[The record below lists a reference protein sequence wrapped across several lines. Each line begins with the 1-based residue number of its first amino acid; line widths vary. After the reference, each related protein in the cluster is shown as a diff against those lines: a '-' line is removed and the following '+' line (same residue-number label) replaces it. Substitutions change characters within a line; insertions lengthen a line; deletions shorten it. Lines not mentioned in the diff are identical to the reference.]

1 MESFK
6 MNRAAFK
13 SGIVGVC
20 AALLACSG
28 AALAQE
34 KADDFSQ
41 PLDKSINKSTTKSTK
56 RAGPKVDSGGM
67 GESRMMIQSSDGEDT
82 YSITIN
88 GGDIEAKVNGKAVPA
103 ERVRRSKDKVE
114 ILDDHGKVIKS
125 FDVSLGG
132 AGLGGADARPRS
144 RTFRQVDPAQPM
156 EPMQPFP
163 PMEGMAMAMPKV
175 MIGITMGEPS
185 EALAGHLG
193 IKQDEAV
200 LVEKVYEGLP
210 ADKAGLKA
218 QDIIVEVDGVR
229 PINQLKFRETINKH
243 EAGEKV
249 TLKVLRKGEEQ
260 KLTVELK
267 KFDGE
272 KLGMPGAQGGVNV
285 IGGDQQGW
293 QQFNNGEFHDIFK
306 DNPEAQRKFEEAM
319 KNAWRAN
326 PNGVGGGQAWVFGN
340 GPEGQFKFTPFSGND
355 AKRLDEMQAQ
365 LDKKISELDEK
376 LARVN
381 EQMEKLEKLLSKMSE
396 KGTR

>member
-6 MNRAAFK
+6 MNRALRVEL
-13 SGIVGVC
+13 VGAC
-20 AALLACSG
+20 ATLLACSG
-28 AALAQE
+28 AAFAQE

-41 PLDKSINKSTTKSTK
+41 PLDKPAAKNKSTK
-56 RAGPKVDSGGM
+56 RSGPKVDSGLGA
-67 GESRMMIQSSDGEDT
+67 GESRTMIQLSDGEDT
-82 YSITIN
+82 YAITIS
-88 GGDIEAKVNGKAVPA
+88 GGDIEAKVNGKVLPA
-103 ERVRRSKDKVE
+103 ERIRRSKDKVE
-114 ILDDHGKVIKS
+114 ILDDHGKVLKS
-125 FDVSLGG
+125 FDVSLGD
-132 AGLGGADARPRS
+132 AGLGGGDARPRS
-144 RTFRQVDPAQPM
+144 RSFRQVQPL
-156 EPMQPFP
+156 EPMQPMQP
-163 PMEGMAMAMPKV
+163 MQPMEGMAIAMPKV

-229 PINQLKFRETINKH
+229 PVTQQTFRETINKH

-260 KLTVELK
+260 KITVELK

-272 KLGMPGAQGGVNV
+272 KLGMPGAQGGLGAL
-285 IGGDQQGW
+285 GGDPQIWRNFDNDQ
-293 QQFNNGEFHDIFK
+293 FHDLFK
-306 DNPEAQRKFEEAM
+306 DNPEARKKFEEAM

-326 PNGVGGGQAWVFGN
+326 PDAQGGQAWVFGN
-340 GPEGQFKFTPFSGND
+340 GPEGQPFKFTPFGGTD

-365 LDKKISELDEK
+365 LDRKISELDEK

>member
-6 MNRAAFK
+6 MNRALK
-13 SGIVGVC
+13 VGLVGVC
-20 AALLACSG
+20 ATLLACSG
-28 AALAQE
+28 AAFAQE

-41 PLDKSINKSTTKSTK
+41 PLDKPAAKNKSTK
-56 RAGPKVDSGGM
+56 RPGTKVDSGGLGA

-82 YSITIN
+82 YSITIT
-88 GGDIEAKVNGKAVPA
+88 GGEVEAKVNGKVVPA

-114 ILDDHGKVIKS
+114 ILDDHGKVLKS
-125 FDVSLGG
+125 FDVSLGD
-132 AGLGGADARPRS
+132 AGLGGGDARPRS
-144 RTFRQVDPAQPM
+144 RSFRQVQPL
-156 EPMQPFP
+156 EPMQPMQP
-163 PMEGMAMAMPKV
+163 LQPMEGMAIATPKV

-200 LVEKVYEGLP
+200 LVEKVYDGLP

-229 PINQLKFRETINKH
+229 PVTQQKFRETINKH

-260 KLTVELK
+260 KITVELK

-272 KLGMPGAQGGVNV
+272 KLGMPGAQGGVIELN
-285 IGGDQQGW
+285 GEPQGW
-293 QQFNNGEFHDIFK
+293 RNFNNEQFQDIFK
-306 DNPEAQRKFEEAM
+306 DNPEARKKFEEAM

-326 PNGVGGGQAWVFGN
+326 PDGGQAWVFGN
-340 GPEGQFKFTPFSGND
+340 GPEGQFKFTPFGGND